1 MVFGQPVERVLDEEV
16 PHGTAFRPIKVDG
29 TTPRS
34 EVAVGKKL
42 RRIRIEIVSFR
53 AKMVINDIQQDHDSA
68 AMGPLNKF
76 LEVFGTA
83 IGTIGCEG
91 INTVVA
97 PISPARKVGDGH
109 QLQRCDS
116 EVSEVIE
123 LFAYRRESPG
133 GSEGSHV
140 QFVDDSFF

>member
-34 EVAVGKKL
+34 AVAVGKKL
-42 RRIRIEIVSFR
+42 WRIRIEIVSFR
-53 AKMVINDIQQDHDSA
+53 AKMVIDDIQQDHDA
-68 AMGPLNKF
+68 PAMGVLNKL

-83 IGTIGCEG
+83 VGTIGCEG

-97 PISPARKVGDGH
+97 PISPARKVGDRH
-109 QLQRCDS
+109 QLQRRDS
-116 EVSEVIE
+116 KISEVIE
-123 LFAYRRESPG
+123 FLAYS
-133 GSEGSHV
+133 
-140 QFVDDSFF
+140 